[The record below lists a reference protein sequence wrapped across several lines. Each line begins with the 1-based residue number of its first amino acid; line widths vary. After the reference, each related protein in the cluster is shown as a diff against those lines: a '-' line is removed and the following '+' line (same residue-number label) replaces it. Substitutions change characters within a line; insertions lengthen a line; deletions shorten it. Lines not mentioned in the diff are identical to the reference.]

1 MVELATTFVV
11 VESKDTEIV
20 TKADRLIPM
29 CRLIQG
35 LSCSW
40 GYGADMLRLQWAVL
54 KAMWCCGRGSRCV
67 VVETD
72 ARLKQGSRVLKV
84 AFSTLLF
91 KLVDFSI
98 IKAVLVKCW
107 VSR

>member
-1 MVELATTFVV
+1 
-11 VESKDTEIV
+11 
-20 TKADRLIPM
+20 
-29 CRLIQG
+29 
-35 LSCSW
+35 
-40 GYGADMLRLQWAVL
+40 MLKVD
-54 KAMWCCGRGSRCV
+54 GRGGGSRCV

-84 AFSTLLF
+84 AFPTLLF

-107 VSR
+107 VSH

>member
-1 MVELATTFVV
+1 MGVE
-11 VESKDTEIV
+11 E
-20 TKADRLIPM
+20 
-29 CRLIQG
+29 
-35 LSCSW
+35 
-40 GYGADMLRLQWAVL
+40 YGEAMLRLQWKRLL
-54 KAMWCCGRGSRCV
+54 KVDGRGRGSRCV

-91 KLVDFSI
+91 KLVDSSI

>member
-1 MVELATTFVV
+1 MGVE
-11 VESKDTEIV
+11 E
-20 TKADRLIPM
+20 
-29 CRLIQG
+29 
-35 LSCSW
+35 
-40 GYGADMLRLQWAVL
+40 YGEAMLRLQWKRLL
-54 KAMWCCGRGSRCV
+54 KVDGCGRGSRCV